1 MLARLLTAC
10 LLAALM
16 LAGPAH
22 AHERSRSHSVWRDAG
37 ERVDGYLIVD
47 ARRAT
52 LLLGAAPDGTTL
64 LDALRQQVERGV
76 SVARDGRSCAR
87 ADGVRVQNIGEG
99 RLRAETAWSCP
110 SADGALAISVE
121 VLSPYSANH
130 IHFVRVR
137 MRDGDWREAVLS
149 GAAARAVF
157 DEEAPANNT
166 AGATALR
173 HFVVGVEHILS
184 GPDHLAFLAGLLL
197 LVTGLRRLLAV
208 TLGFTL
214 GHSVTLG
221 LAALGVIA
229 PPGAA
234 VESLIGFSILFVAA
248 EAAGVLRSAGARA
261 YLVFVALVVLGGV
274 NVLSG
279 GAIAWPVWAG
289 LAVMAACYAA
299 WLDAGGVGGSG
310 APLISTGFGLVHGV
324 GFAGLLL
331 ETEISRETLLP
342 ALVGFNLGVEAGQ
355 VVMVATALAGAAL
368 LRRVAPDIVLVW
380 ARGGVLAILAGL
392 GAFWFLSRAWS

>member
-1 MLARLLTAC
+1 MLARVFTAC
-10 LLAALM
+10 VLAALM
-16 LAGPAH
+16 LSGGAQ

-37 ERVDGYLIVD
+37 ARVDGYLVVD

-52 LLLGAAPDGTTL
+52 LLLGAAPEGTTL

-76 SVARDGRSCAR
+76 SIARGDAPCAR
-87 ADGVRVQNIGEG
+87 EGAVRVQNMGDG
-99 RLRAETAWSCP
+99 RLRAETAWRCA
-110 SADGALAISVE
+110 SAQGPLAISVQ

-137 MRDGDWREAVLS
+137 MQNGDWREAVLS
-149 GAAARAVF
+149 GAAARAEF
-157 DEEAPANNT
+157 DADARPSGR

-197 LVTGLRRLLAV
+197 LVTGVRRLFAV

-234 VESLIGFSILFVAA
+234 VEALIGFSILFVAA

-261 YLVFVALVVLGGV
+261 YLVFGALAALGLANVV
-274 NVLSG
+274 SG

-289 LAVMAACYAA
+289 LAVMTACYGA
-299 WLDAGGVGGSG
+299 WLNAGGVGGAG

-355 VVMVATALAGAAL
+355 VVMVVAALAGAAV
-368 LRRVAPDIVLVW
+368 LRRFAPDSVLGL
-380 ARGGVLAILAGL
+380 ARAGVLALLTGL